1 MIYLPQKFQDGHHLN
16 RPRQAAA
23 AQGATAHDTLF
34 LNAWSPFTAASRHLT
49 GYPAS
54 LWSDGVHLTEL
65 GDTVLLQQT
74 ERLLAEHRI
83 VEGSWTTRS
92 WSATVR

>member
-1 MIYLPQKFQDGHHLN
+1 MDSETVTAINAELARYN
-16 RPRQAAA
+16 MAAVQVA
-23 AQGATAHDTLF
+23 AVHGALF
-34 LNAWSPFTAASRHLT
+34 LDMWAPFTAAARHLT
-49 GYPAS
+49 GGPAR

-83 VEGSWTTRS
+83 VENSWTTRS
-92 WSATVR
+92 WSATPR